1 VVKSFIKYCAKF
13 TLDENVVVDLWE
25 HPHDSTVHL
34 LPLSHNIFSSLFFL
48 TAKFLIHAPNQTAT
62 TSPLYIT
69 ATFPLSFYL
78 FITGPFRS
86 SQAKLLTEGGD
97 LHEAEVDVSR
107 KDFHRFA
114 GQHDLNGSSLQ
125 VGQVRNGH

>member
-1 VVKSFIKYCAKF
+1 MTTQYISFLCHTTYS
-13 TLDENVVVDLWE
+13 V
-25 HPHDSTVHL
+25 
-34 LPLSHNIFSSLFFL
+34 LSFF
-48 TAKFLIHAPNQTAT
+48 TAKFLIHAPNQTAA

-97 LHEAEVDVSR
+97 LHEAQVDVSR